1 MSSTRQSDSGSK
13 PGAASDQPCA
23 GVVTGPVTWRPRAL
37 AFQPQKSY
45 LQACGHTREWLSRPL
60 PPPRVPR
67 AGGASA
73 AGACA
78 EAGVD
83 HEAGETCVLGPR
95 REERQTDEQMS
106 E

>member
-13 PGAASDQPCA
+13 PGAASDQPCT

-37 AFQPQKSY
+37 AFQP
-45 LQACGHTREWLSRPL
+45 QACGHTREWLSRPL

-78 EAGVD
+78 KAGVD